1 MQEIFFSTYML
12 ITLTMFFIT
21 GMLEGLLR
29 KQIKWNNEGK
39 TVTGSGCK
47 PTLSK
52 QEESQSANI
61 IVI

>member
-1 MQEIFFSTYML
+1 ML

-21 GMLEGLLR
+21 GMSEGLLR